1 MMLVRQRRD
10 KNQLRRDVQMLLLL
24 RFPTFQ
30 TFQTFQTFMKK
41 ILVIE
46 DNADVRENLVE
57 VLALSGYD
65 VVSAEDGKVGVLK
78 AQTEA
83 PDLILCDIMMPEL
96 DGYGVLHILGRQAK
110 TADIPFVFLTA
121 KAEKEDFRRGMS
133 LGADDYITKPFD
145 NMTLLKSIETR
156 LVKSERLRTASAQHS
171 GSLEHFIDEARAL
184 EAIKHLSENRE
195 LRHYRKKDPIFR
207 EGENPRWLY
216 YVESGKVKLFKT
228 SDDGRELIV
237 KIAQAGDF
245 LGFLPLFGEMNYP
258 ESASAL
264 EDCTIKLLPKQ
275 DFIALVFGH
284 RDVNARFIKML
295 AGHIAER
302 EQQLIELAYNS
313 VRKRVATALARLCEQ
328 SKATDIHL
336 YREDLAS
343 IAGTAK
349 ETLIRT
355 LTDFK
360 NEGMID
366 VKDGVVTVIKLEKL
380 RSLPN

>member
-1 MMLVRQRRD
+1 
-10 KNQLRRDVQMLLLL
+10 
-24 RFPTFQ
+24 
-30 TFQTFQTFMKK
+30 MKK

-57 VLALSGYD
+57 ILALSGYD

-145 NMTLLKSIETR
+145 NMTLLKTIEAR

>member
-1 MMLVRQRRD
+1 
-10 KNQLRRDVQMLLLL
+10 
-24 RFPTFQ
+24 
-30 TFQTFQTFMKK
+30 MKK

-46 DNADVRENLVE
+46 DNSDVRENLVE
-57 VLALSGYD
+57 ILNLGGYE
-65 VVSAEDGKVGVLK
+65 VTSAADGKVGVAK
-78 AQTEA
+78 AQTES

-96 DGYGVLHILGRQAK
+96 DGYGVLHILSRQAK

-121 KAEKEDFRRGMS
+121 KAEKEDFRRGMT
-133 LGADDYITKPFD
+133 LGADDYVTKPFD
-145 NMTLLKSIETR
+145 NITLLQTIEAR
-156 LVKSERLRTASAQHS
+156 LAKSERLRDASSKHS
-171 GSLEHFIDEARAL
+171 GTLEHFIDEARAG

-195 LRHYRKKDPIFR
+195 MRHYRKKDPIFR

-245 LGFLPLFGEMNYP
+245 LGFLPLFGDRSYP
-258 ESASAL
+258 ESATAL

-313 VRKRVATALARLCEQ
+313 VRKRVAGALVRLCDQTKENN
-328 SKATDIHL
+328 IHL
-336 YREDLAS
+336 FREDLAS

-360 NEGMID
+360 NEGLIE
-366 VKDGVVTVIKLEKL
+366 VKDSVVVVVKLEKL
-380 RSLPN
+380 RDLPN

>member
-30 TFQTFQTFMKK
+30 TFQTFMKK

-57 VLALSGYD
+57 ILALSGYD

-145 NMTLLKSIETR
+145 NMTLLKTIEAR